1 MRIQVVIRYIGMVLQ
16 FIAAFMLLSAVVSLL
31 NDHDSAFYPLL
42 LSSFLTALLGLFP
55 LIFAEKAEDVKI
67 KEGYAIVVGSW
78 LVACIVGMFPYL
90 IWGGEFTA
98 INSWFE
104 SVSGFTTTG
113 SSILNDIE
121 FLPRGMLFWRS
132 ASAWIGGI
140 GVVMFAL
147 VILPSMGRSRHMLSN
162 VEISTIA
169 KDNFHYRSRVI
180 IRILTMVYVGLTVI
194 TTLSLK
200 LAGMTWFDAVT
211 QAMSACATCGFST
224 KNLSIGFWDS
234 PLIEGI
240 LIVAMTVSAIHF
252 GILYATMIG
261 RRNNIFRSEVVR
273 TFIGMMTI
281 ISVVIS
287 FSLLSEGIYDTWSES
302 IRHSAFQVVSV
313 TTTSGFATADTN
325 TWTPLAIMLLIFVS
339 VVCGCAGSTSG
350 GMKVDRMLIAAK
362 IIRNRI
368 KVQLHPNAVMRI
380 KMDGAVQDDSVLSLV
395 MTFIV
400 AYIMVTLLGT
410 IVYTIF
416 GLDIITSLTASISCI
431 SNVGPGFGEVGSMSN
446 FADLPALLKFNSTVL
461 MLVGRLEI
469 FGFIQLLFIRSWRY

>member
-1 MRIQVVIRYIGMVLQ
+1 MRIHVVIRYIGMVLQ
-16 FIAAFMLLSAVVSLL
+16 FVAAFMLVSAIVSML
-31 NDHDSAFYPLL
+31 NNYDSAFYPLL
-42 LSSFLTALLGLFP
+42 LSSFLTAMMGLFP
-55 LIFAEKAEDVKI
+55 LIFAEKADDVKI

-98 INSWFE
+98 INAWFE

-132 ASAWIGGI
+132 ASAWIGGV
-140 GVVMFAL
+140 GVVMFSL
-147 VILPSMGRSRHMLSN
+147 VVLPSMGRSRHMLSN
-162 VEISTIA
+162 VELSTIA

-200 LAGMTWFDAVT
+200 LAGMTWFDSTT

-224 KNLSIGFWDS
+224 KNLSVGFWDS
-234 PLIEGI
+234 PVIELI
-240 LIVAMTVSAIHF
+240 LIIAMTLSAIHF
-252 GILYATMIG
+252 GILYASMTG

-273 TFIGMMTI
+273 TFIGMMALI
-281 ISVVIS
+281 ALVIS
-287 FSLLSEGIYDTWSES
+287 FSLLADGTYDTWGES

-325 TWTPLAIMLLIFVS
+325 TWTPLAIMLLIFLS

-362 IIRNRI
+362 VIRNRM

-380 KMDGAVQDDSVLSLV
+380 KVDSAVQDEGVLNLV

-410 IVYTIF
+410 IIYTMF
-416 GLDIITSLTASISCI
+416 GLDIITSLTASIACL

-446 FADLPALLKFNSTVL
+446 FADLPSLLKFNSTVL

-469 FGFIQLLFIRSWRY
+469 FGFIQLLFIRSWR

>member
-1 MRIQVVIRYIGMVLQ
+1 MRIHVVIRYIGMVLQ

-55 LIFAEKAEDVKI
+55 LIFVEKAGDIKI

-78 LVACIVGMFPYL
+78 LLACIVGMFPYL
-90 IWGGEFTA
+90 IWGGEFTG
-98 INSWFE
+98 INAWFE

-132 ASAWIGGI
+132 ASAWIGGV

-194 TTLSLK
+194 TTISLK
-200 LAGMTWFDAVT
+200 FAGMNWFDAVT

-224 KNLSIGFWDS
+224 KNLSVGFWDS
-234 PLIEGI
+234 PIIELI
-240 LIVAMTVSAIHF
+240 LIIAMTLSAIHF
-252 GILYATMIG
+252 GILYATMTG

-273 TFIGMMTI
+273 TFIGMMAI
-281 ISVVIS
+281 IAVVIS
-287 FSLLSEGIYDTWSES
+287 FSLLADGIYETWGEAL
-302 IRHSAFQVVSV
+302 RHSAFQVVSV

-325 TWTPLAIMLLIFVS
+325 TWTPLAVMLLIFLS

-362 IIRNRI
+362 VIRNRM
-368 KVQLHPNAVMRI
+368 KVQLHPNAVMRL
-380 KMDGAVQDDSVLSLV
+380 KVDGAVQDDGVLSLV

-400 AYIMVTLLGT
+400 AYIMATLLGT
-410 IVYTIF
+410 IIYTMF
-416 GLDIITSLTASISCI
+416 GLDIITSLTASIACL

-469 FGFIQLLFIRSWRY
+469 FGFIQLLFIRSWR

>member
-1 MRIQVVIRYIGMVLQ
+1 MRIHVVIRYIGMVLQ
-16 FIAAFMLLSAVVSLL
+16 FIAAFMLVSAVVSML
-31 NDHDSAFYPLL
+31 NNYDSAFYPLL
-42 LSSFLTALLGLFP
+42 LSSFLTALMGLFP

-98 INSWFE
+98 INAWFE

-132 ASAWIGGI
+132 ASAWIGGV

-162 VEISTIA
+162 VELSTIA
-169 KDNFHYRSRVI
+169 RDNFHYRSRVI
-180 IRILTMVYVGLTVI
+180 IRILTMVYVGLTAV

-200 LAGMTWFDAVT
+200 LAGMTWFDSAT

-224 KNLSIGFWDS
+224 KNLSVGFWDS
-234 PLIEGI
+234 PVIEFI
-240 LIVAMTVSAIHF
+240 LIIAMTLSAIHF
-252 GILYATMIG
+252 GILYASMTG

-273 TFIGMMTI
+273 TFIGMMAL
-281 ISVVIS
+281 VALVIS
-287 FSLLSEGIYDTWSES
+287 FSLLAEGTYDTWGES

-362 IIRNRI
+362 VIRNRM

-380 KMDGAVQDDSVLSLV
+380 KVDSAVQDEGVLSLV

-410 IVYTIF
+410 IVYTMF
-416 GLDIITSLTASISCI
+416 GLDVITSLTASIACL

-469 FGFIQLLFIRSWRY
+469 FGFIQLLFIRSWR

>member
-1 MRIQVVIRYIGMVLQ
+1 MRIHVVIRYIGMVLQ
-16 FIAAFMLLSAVVSLL
+16 FVAAFMLVSAIVSML
-31 NDHDSAFYPLL
+31 NNYDSAFYPLL
-42 LSSFLTALLGLFP
+42 LSSFLTAMMGLFP
-55 LIFAEKAEDVKI
+55 LIFAEKADDVKI

-98 INSWFE
+98 INAWFE

-132 ASAWIGGI
+132 ASAWIGGV
-140 GVVMFAL
+140 GVVMFSL
-147 VILPSMGRSRHMLSN
+147 VVLPSMGRSRHMLSN
-162 VEISTIA
+162 VELSTIA

-200 LAGMTWFDAVT
+200 LAGMTWFDSTT

-224 KNLSIGFWDS
+224 KNLSVGFWDS
-234 PLIEGI
+234 PVIELI
-240 LIVAMTVSAIHF
+240 LIIAMTLSAIHF
-252 GILYATMIG
+252 GILYASMTG

-273 TFIGMMTI
+273 TFIGMMALI
-281 ISVVIS
+281 ALVIS
-287 FSLLSEGIYDTWSES
+287 FSLLADGTYDTWGES
-302 IRHSAFQVVSV
+302 IRHSVFQVVSV

-325 TWTPLAIMLLIFVS
+325 TWTPLAIMLLIFLS

-362 IIRNRI
+362 VIRNRM

-380 KMDGAVQDDSVLSLV
+380 KVDSAVQDEGVLNLV

-410 IVYTIF
+410 IVYTMF
-416 GLDIITSLTASISCI
+416 GLDIITSLTASIACL

-446 FADLPALLKFNSTVL
+446 FADLPSLLKFNSTVL

-469 FGFIQLLFIRSWRY
+469 FGFIQLLFIRSWR